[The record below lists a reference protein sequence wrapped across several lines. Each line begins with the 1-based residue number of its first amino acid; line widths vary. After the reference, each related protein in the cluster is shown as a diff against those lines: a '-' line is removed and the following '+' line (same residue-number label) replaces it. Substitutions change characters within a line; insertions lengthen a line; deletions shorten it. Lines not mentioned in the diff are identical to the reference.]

1 MTKTTFVYFVFFLY
15 SFILSTRL
23 VYKIE
28 EIEAEEG
35 KVVIYM
41 SSATVGFIFMSII
54 FRTIRFLKF
63 SKLAKNGLK
72 SPCTKQNSHFNI
84 NEIMNGHKVFVI
96 LAHFAV
102 AKDCQTWIVELP
114 IE

>member
-15 SFILSTRL
+15 SFILSPRL

-35 KVVIYM
+35 TVVIYM

-72 SPCTKQNSHFNI
+72 SPCCTKQNSHFNI

-102 AKDCQTWIVELP
+102 AKDCQT
-114 IE
+114 

>member
-23 VYKIE
+23 VYKKE

-35 KVVIYM
+35 TVVICM

-72 SPCTKQNSHFNI
+72 SPCCTKQNSHFNI

-96 LAHFAV
+96 LAQFAV
-102 AKDCQTWIVELP
+102 AKDCQT
-114 IE
+114 

>member
-1 MTKTTFVYFVFFLY
+1 M
-15 SFILSTRL
+15 
-23 VYKIE
+23 
-28 EIEAEEG
+28 IEAEEG
-35 KVVIYM
+35 TVVIYM

-72 SPCTKQNSHFNI
+72 SPCTTQNSHFNI

-102 AKDCQTWIVELP
+102 AKDCQT
-114 IE
+114 

>member
-23 VYKIE
+23 VYKKE

-35 KVVIYM
+35 TVVICM

-72 SPCTKQNSHFNI
+72 SPCCTKQNSHFNL

-102 AKDCQTWIVELP
+102 AKDCQT
-114 IE
+114 

>member
-1 MTKTTFVYFVFFLY
+1 MTKTTFVFYFVFFFLY

-23 VYKIE
+23 VYKKE

-35 KVVIYM
+35 TVVIYM
-41 SSATVGFIFMSII
+41 SSATVDFIFMSII

-72 SPCTKQNSHFNI
+72 SPCCTKQNSHFNI
-84 NEIMNGHKVFVI
+84 NEIMIGHKVFVI

-102 AKDCQTWIVELP
+102 AKDCQT
-114 IE
+114 